1 MFSGTHPE
9 VAFRFSGGL
18 DEVPIATSEDQAM
31 RPARQSTQCYGSSP
45 CKFNPSAMAPNATGF
60 IAGGNSDVNS
70 DQPAVVTQTG

>member
-1 MFSGTHPE
+1 
-9 VAFRFSGGL
+9 
-18 DEVPIATSEDQAM
+18 M